1 MERMRKI
8 GLLVLISFLL
18 ALIICLPLFNKW
30 LNVLLRVSETERKNN
45 KGITFSIQHEDNPLN
60 KELQDFAALY
70 NALIENQ
77 KEGYKYY
84 EIYSQYLE
92 NFSEQKE
99 FYSAIS
105 GELENQC
112 SAIDCIQISKNVIDD
127 FHIKIL
133 KGSSLLEND
142 FILKKE
148 NEIPILM
155 GNLYSSIY
163 KLEDTFIFTYLYDD
177 YTFKVVGFL
186 EKGSQIDSFDYPI
199 DLDKYIVMPSF
210 TIEDNV
216 EITDGL
222 KIHYANKT
230 SGIIEVLEDNKEI
243 FYSFVRPLLENADVF
258 ITCSG
263 DFTEPAPHYG
273 TLISI
278 RNTDTDVLSPLDGV
292 TMEVTECSDISV
304 TVRIVNDTDKDIQ
317 CGEDF
322 CLEVQDEETGE
333 WRKLDEV
340 IDNAA
345 FNAIAYMVQK
355 DSPYEAV
362 IDFEWLY
369 GKLEPGRYR
378 IVKTVTDFRGTG
390 DFTDYTFTAEFSI

>member
-177 YTFKVVGFL
+177 YTFKVVGFV

-243 FYSFVRPLLENADVF
+243 FYSFVRPLLENADVGTYTWSIRPMEYAF
-258 ITCSG
+258 EEKFGTNIEIFQEIVWGIVFLTFLYEIWLIKKLSKIAWRGKIKRTHC
-263 DFTEPAPHYG
+263 FFLYG
-273 TLISI
+273 LLISI
-278 RNTDTDVLSPLDGV
+278 LASIFYVLIQV
-292 TMEVTECSDISV
+292 VY
-304 TVRIVNDTDKDIQ
+304 IVVLGIKV
-317 CGEDF
+317 F
-322 CLEVQDEETGE
+322 SLAHF
-333 WRKLDEV
+333 LV
-340 IDNAA
+340 IGIVA
-345 FNAIAYMVQK
+345 FGAMVICRVLQNEK
-355 DSPYEAV
+355 
-362 IDFEWLY
+362 
-369 GKLEPGRYR
+369 
-378 IVKTVTDFRGTG
+378 
-390 DFTDYTFTAEFSI
+390 

>member
-210 TIEDNV
+210 I
-216 EITDGL
+216 I
-222 KIHYANKT
+222 KSHY
-230 SGIIEVLEDNKEI
+230 
-243 FYSFVRPLLENADVF
+243 
-258 ITCSG
+258 
-263 DFTEPAPHYG
+263 
-273 TLISI
+273 TL
-278 RNTDTDVLSPLDGV
+278 NG
-292 TMEVTECSDISV
+292 
-304 TVRIVNDTDKDIQ
+304 
-317 CGEDF
+317 F
-322 CLEVQDEETGE
+322 
-333 WRKLDEV
+333 
-340 IDNAA
+340 
-345 FNAIAYMVQK
+345 
-355 DSPYEAV
+355 
-362 IDFEWLY
+362 
-369 GKLEPGRYR
+369 
-378 IVKTVTDFRGTG
+378 
-390 DFTDYTFTAEFSI
+390 

>member
-186 EKGSQIDSFDYPI
+186 ENSHINCGCGVQHDS
-199 DLDKYIVMPSF
+199 M
-210 TIEDNV
+210 
-216 EITDGL
+216 
-222 KIHYANKT
+222 
-230 SGIIEVLEDNKEI
+230 
-243 FYSFVRPLLENADVF
+243 
-258 ITCSG
+258 
-263 DFTEPAPHYG
+263 
-273 TLISI
+273 
-278 RNTDTDVLSPLDGV
+278 
-292 TMEVTECSDISV
+292 
-304 TVRIVNDTDKDIQ
+304 
-317 CGEDF
+317 
-322 CLEVQDEETGE
+322 
-333 WRKLDEV
+333 
-340 IDNAA
+340 
-345 FNAIAYMVQK
+345 
-355 DSPYEAV
+355 
-362 IDFEWLY
+362 
-369 GKLEPGRYR
+369 
-378 IVKTVTDFRGTG
+378 
-390 DFTDYTFTAEFSI
+390 

>member
-142 FILKKE
+142 FILKKD

-243 FYSFVRPLLENADVF
+243 FYSFVRPLLENADV
-258 ITCSG
+258 
-263 DFTEPAPHYG
+263 G
-273 TLISI
+273 TYTWSI
-278 RNTDTDVLSPLDGV
+278 RP
-292 TMEVTECSDISV
+292 MEYAFEEKFGTNIEIFQE
-304 TVRIVNDTDKDIQ
+304 IVWGIVFLTFLYEIWLAWQNKTYSLFFFIWIAHINFGKYFL
-317 CGEDF
+317 C
-322 CLEVQDEETGE
+322 
-333 WRKLDEV
+333 
-340 IDNAA
+340 ID
-345 FNAIAYMVQK
+345 
-355 DSPYEAV
+355 SSS
-362 IDFEWLY
+362 LY
-369 GKLEPGRYR
+369 CCVGNQ
-378 IVKTVTDFRGTG
+378 
-390 DFTDYTFTAEFSI
+390 SI